1 MKHYHKIESKKVQ
14 LSIIGLIAALMGIGQ
29 NGLLVSL
36 PFLVTH
42 SAFSL
47 PTWSIIIAI
56 GSFLFLPAAPFW
68 GRYSDKN
75 GPKGVV
81 YQALSGMSLSFLLL
95 LFCQPR
101 KQHHSKN
108 AKQQLHPLLFLSV
121 H

>member
-108 AKQQLHPLLFLSV
+108 AKQQLHPLLYLSV